1 MIAQQFDGLG
11 DRTRPGVWCLIRRGY
26 LGLQVQEDSSLR
38 LETTTFWVTEQRR
51 RCRRPE
57 PGEIGAKRVL
67 GPGDTAH
74 ATPGTTSHLPTHQL
88 TIHLGLGSCA
98 LSRSPQQRWLLDGLW
113 SRQAALSDV
122 FDPVP
127 NLKCC
132 FTGFRTAYISL
143 PDALVRFQYSAAI
156 LHHSS
161 PHVTSGNVAW
171 LNVVKTILLV

>member
-11 DRTRPGVWCLIRRGY
+11 DRTRPGVWCRIRRGC
-26 LGLQVQEDSSLR
+26 LGLQVQEDSSSR
-38 LETTTFWVTEQRR
+38 LETVDHLLGHGAAAPVQATRARR
-51 RCRRPE
+51 DWGKKGTLDQATVHTRRQVPLRSC
-57 PGEIGAKRVL
+57 PHTL
-67 GPGDTAH
+67 
-74 ATPGTTSHLPTHQL
+74 
-88 TIHLGLGSCA
+88 HLGLGSCA

-127 NLKCC
+127 NLLH
-132 FTGFRTAYISL
+132 GFRTAYISL
-143 PDALVRFQYSAAI
+143 QDALVRFQYGATI

-171 LNVVKTILLV
+171 LNVVKTILLVY